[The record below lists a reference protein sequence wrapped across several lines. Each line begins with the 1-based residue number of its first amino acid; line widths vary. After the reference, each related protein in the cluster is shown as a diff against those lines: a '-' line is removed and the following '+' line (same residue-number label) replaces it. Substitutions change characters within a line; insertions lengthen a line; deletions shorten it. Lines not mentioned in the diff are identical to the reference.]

1 MGSMTAKACD
11 PAVLQTR
18 RLARRVVDFVLAAAF
33 AVAVAHCGDDG
44 AEGPAARPARLDTL
58 AATTDCM
65 RFCTLDTTV
74 IDSAIVGI
82 GDVPLQMT
90 GDCWYDTVINGGHEP
105 RPAYDLRFPAD
116 FLTMLVDSE
125 RTSAVYLG
133 RNYQTAD
140 TAGYRQL
147 RFLSYN
153 RSCRCSGADSADVI
167 NSRIY
172 FERTGDTCQ
181 WLFWV
186 HRSVVIAQLFSP
198 DMPWR
203 GAYSLDSL
211 IACRRP
217 CYQGGACSPICA
229 QYDSTDTLRSYRVR
243 LRFVL

>member
-1 MGSMTAKACD
+1 MAG
-11 PAVLQTR
+11 
-18 RLARRVVDFVLAAAF
+18 LALAAAL
-33 AVAVAHCGDDG
+33 AAIIVQCGDDG
-44 AEGPAARPARLDTL
+44 SGAAPPRPAQLDTL
-58 AATTDCM
+58 VATADCM
-65 RFCTLDTTV
+65 RYNTLDTTI
-74 IDSAIVGI
+74 IDSAMVGI
-82 GDVPLQMT
+82 EDVPLQMT
-90 GDCWYDTVINGGHEP
+90 GDCWHDTIINGGP
-105 RPAYDLRFPAD
+105 AQRPAYDLRFPAD
-116 FLTMLVDSE
+116 FLTMLVDSQ

-133 RNYQTAD
+133 RNCETAD
-140 TAGYRQL
+140 TAGYWQL

-153 RSCRCSGADSADVI
+153 RICRCTGADSADVI

-186 HRSVVIAQLFSP
+186 HQSVVIAQLFSP

-217 CYQGGACSPICA
+217 CYQGGTCSPVCA